1 MHIPPRRYLLYAQ
14 VQLLAV
20 ISMWP
25 LLSCSSPC
33 LWTTVAWEATW
44 RLLIFSI
51 AGDIC
56 ISQGFFVG
64 SDRNPTFTSKKR
76 EFIGSHN
83 QTMEAQ
89 GGADL
94 SDNRIQISNALRL
107 FSLSLFSLLLFACW
121 SHSCLSQKDCLLRE
135 GERGLWQLQN
145 HSLPALVTPGG

>member
-1 MHIPPRRYLLYAQ
+1 MYIPPRRYLLYAQ

-107 FSLSLFSLLLFACW
+107 FSLSLSL
-121 SHSCLSQKDCLLRE
+121 SLSSLCCSSLVGAILAYYRRTVSS
-135 GERGLWQLQN
+135 GRGNVASDNSRIIAFQL
-145 HSLPALVTPGG
+145 